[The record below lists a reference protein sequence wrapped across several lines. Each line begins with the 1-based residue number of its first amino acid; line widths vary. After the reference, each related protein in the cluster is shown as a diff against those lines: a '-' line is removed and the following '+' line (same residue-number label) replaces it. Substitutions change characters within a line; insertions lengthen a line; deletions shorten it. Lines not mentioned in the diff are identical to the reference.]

1 MPKIYPEDRKFSVK
15 QVYAHFNSIRKT
27 ADILEVSKSTVH
39 RWLNDATKSI
49 PPSTPQIIKSTRST
63 KLMEINDLVDASI
76 QLDAFLTCRKLQ
88 AIILENMSIS
98 VSKELV
104 RLAIIKLG
112 YTRKKARFYGLA
124 KNVLQL
130 NRKFIQLRDSFI
142 AKGHPVFSIDETGF
156 GRFSY
161 NKAYGRYK
169 KGVPLFVRKVKPR
182 MTTISVIAC
191 ASKDGWV
198 DYKIIH
204 NFT

>member
-15 QVYAHFNSIRKT
+15 QVYAHSNSIRKT

-49 PPSTPQIIKSTRST
+49 PPSTPQIKKSTRST

-112 YTRKKARFYGLA
+112 YSTGQKLM
-124 KNVLQL
+124 
-130 NRKFIQLRDSFI
+130 
-142 AKGHPVFSIDETGF
+142 GHPDTIRVYVKVFLEKSICT
-156 GRFSY
+156 R
-161 NKAYGRYK
+161 RI
-169 KGVPLFVRKVKPR
+169 FVRAEKMSTNEFFDVLDSSK
-182 MTTISVIAC
+182 TLTVQASYISDFSNVSDC
-191 ASKDGWV
+191 SV
-198 DYKIIH
+198 S
-204 NFT
+204 

>member
-76 QLDAFLTCRKLQ
+76 QLDAFLTCRKLH

-98 VSKELV
+98 VSKEFV

-124 KNVLQL
+124 KNALQL
-130 NRKFIQLRDSFI
+130 NRKFIQLITDILLLQKDTLFSQLTKRDSDDFPTT
-142 AKGHPVFSIDETGF
+142 KRMDVLKRGF
-156 GRFSY
+156 PYSLER
-161 NKAYGRYK
+161 
-169 KGVPLFVRKVKPR
+169 
-182 MTTISVIAC
+182 
-191 ASKDGWV
+191 
-198 DYKIIH
+198 
-204 NFT
+204 